1 MPSQRAHCRLRGTGQ
16 RMTPVTESMT
26 DGQGTPHATCAEA
39 NPSRQRNPVQ
49 ETRRSMSV
57 VFLLAALTF
66 ELGWVVALAYGLYSV
81 VT

>member
-1 MPSQRAHCRLRGTGQ
+1 
-16 RMTPVTESMT
+16 MTPPTESMT
-26 DGQGTPHATCAEA
+26 DGQRARHATVAEA
-39 NPSRQRNPVQ
+39 DPSRQRNPDQ

-81 VT
+81 VR

>member
-1 MPSQRAHCRLRGTGQ
+1 
-16 RMTPVTESMT
+16 
-26 DGQGTPHATCAEA
+26 
-39 NPSRQRNPVQ
+39 
-49 ETRRSMSV
+49 MSV